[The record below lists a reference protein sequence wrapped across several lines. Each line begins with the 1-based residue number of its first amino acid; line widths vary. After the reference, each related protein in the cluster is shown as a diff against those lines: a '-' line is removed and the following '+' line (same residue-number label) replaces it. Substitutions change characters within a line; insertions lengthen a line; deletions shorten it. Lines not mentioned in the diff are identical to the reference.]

1 MSAAATLAQTADS
14 ADSTSSA
21 RTEQQ
26 FRIELTRHIG
36 LILTSYTQRYVFTG
50 SYREC
55 QAEIDFVQ
63 RKNRRTGWWSP
74 RSAYRD
80 NPAALAA
87 NNAARTA
94 LAREAA
100 RVFGH
105 PSAWRPEQGAE
116 LVAA

>member
-1 MSAAATLAQTADS
+1 MSAAATLAQTVDS
-14 ADSTSSA
+14 SDSTSSD
-21 RTEQQ
+21 RIEPQ
-26 FRIELTRHIG
+26 FRIELVRHIG
-36 LILTSYTQRYVFTG
+36 LVLTSYTERYSFTG

-55 QAEIDFVQ
+55 QDEIDFVQ
-63 RKNRRTGWWSP
+63 RQNRRTGWWSP

-100 RVFGH
+100 WAFGH
-105 PSAWRPEQGAE
+105 PSAWRPQNDE